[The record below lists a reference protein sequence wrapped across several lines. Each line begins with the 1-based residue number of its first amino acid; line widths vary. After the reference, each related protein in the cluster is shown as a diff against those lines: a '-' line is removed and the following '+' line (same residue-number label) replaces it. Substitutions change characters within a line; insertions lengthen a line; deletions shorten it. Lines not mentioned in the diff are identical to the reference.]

1 MSYVFAAYGITA
13 LVLGGYVLLL
23 RRERDRLEREE

>member
-1 MSYVFAAYGITA
+1 VSYVLAAYGITA
-13 LVLGGYVLLL
+13 LVIGGYVFLL